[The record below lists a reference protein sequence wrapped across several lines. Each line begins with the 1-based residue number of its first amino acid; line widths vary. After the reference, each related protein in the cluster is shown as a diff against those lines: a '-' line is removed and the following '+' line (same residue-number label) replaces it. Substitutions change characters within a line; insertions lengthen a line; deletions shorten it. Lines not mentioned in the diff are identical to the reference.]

1 LLYGGRRFN
10 RNYIEPSLVEVP
22 REKISELYLYN
33 KEVFGSVALITSF
46 RDLKEAISISNNRR
60 YGLDAAIFGKDI
72 NRIRRLIRLLEVGAV
87 YINDY
92 PRHGIGYFPFG
103 GRKDSGIGRE
113 GIGYTIEYVT
123 AYKTVVYNYKG
134 KGVWEYM

>member
-1 LLYGGRRFN
+1 MTRVSNLDEMIELANGR
-10 RNYIEPSLVEVP
+10 
-22 REKISELYLYN
+22 K
-33 KEVFGSVALITSF
+33 
-46 RDLKEAISISNNRR
+46 
-60 YGLDAAIFGKDI
+60 YGLDVAIFGKDI
-72 NRIRRLIRLLEVGAV
+72 NKIRRLARFLEVGAV

-123 AYKTVVYNYKG
+123 TYKTIVYNYKG
-134 KGVWEYM
+134 KGIWEYL